1 MAVDTAREPRPEKV
15 AVVEEISA
23 KLRDSEAAVLTEY
36 RGLTVP
42 ELAALRESLR
52 ASDTEFKV
60 FKNTLARRA
69 AADAGYDDL
78 VPLLVGPTGIAFVKG
93 DAAAAAKALREFGRN
108 SPAFIVKGG
117 WLGSKSVSSS
127 EIDALADL
135 PSREVLLSQLA
146 GLFVTPLAQTASLF
160 EAGGRSIV
168 YAVQA
173 LIDQREAAGEKAEA
187 PAAEAPAPEAPAPD
201 AAESEAAE
209 SEAADTPAPE
219 VTEAAESS
227 DSAE

>member
-1 MAVDTAREPRPEKV
+1 MAIDTAREPRPEKV

-69 AADAGYDDL
+69 ATDAGYDDL

-117 WLGSKSVSSS
+117 WLGSKSLSSS

-146 GLFVTPLAQTASLF
+146 GLFATPLARTASLL

-173 LIDQREAAGEKAEA
+173 LIDQREAGGKKTEAPPAEA
-187 PAAEAPAPEAPAPD
+187 PPAEAPPEAT
-201 AAESEAAE
+201 
-209 SEAADTPAPE
+209 DTPAPE